1 MMSDPSWTVRIHA
14 FNVLA
19 ADPSPDFARIVRE
32 GLHDSY
38 ELVARSSV
46 KMAAALGDTTLV
58 ADVRSFREAH
68 PEMVRASGYAADDAV
83 AILTNA
89 GHYGKSVTGAADRS
103 RPVKRRIND
112 IRTFRN
118 ARSIYAVDTLLGIVG
133 DASDDSNVR
142 TVACETL
149 GWYRESVCR
158 ARIIAALS
166 EALDGAADAGGG
178 AAAGGVPGASV
189 EGGVPENLAKEIK
202 KTIKRLKW
210 E

>member
-1 MMSDPSWTVRIHA
+1 MMDDESWTVRIHA

-19 ADPSPDFARIVRE
+19 ADPAPDFARNVRE
-32 GLHDSY
+32 GLHDIY

-58 ADVRSFREAH
+58 ADVRAFSAAH
-68 PEMVRASGYAADDAV
+68 PEMVRASGYAAEDAV

-89 GHYGKSVTGAADRS
+89 GHYGKSVAGAADRS
-103 RPVKRRIND
+103 RPVKSRVND

-118 ARSIYAVDTLLGIVG
+118 ARSIYAVDALLEIAG
-133 DASDDSNVR
+133 DASEDSYVR

-149 GWYRESVCR
+149 GWYGQSNAREK
-158 ARIIAALS
+158 IIAALS
-166 EALDGAADAGGG
+166 ETLDGG
-178 AAAGGVPGASV
+178 A
-189 EGGVPENLAKEIK
+189 EVPENVRKEIK